1 MPELKSI
8 NPKIIIFGVVLAVV
22 VFMAS
27 QSLFIV
33 DQTEQGVVLRLGKY
47 NRMVDPGLNFK
58 IPFGIEKKFIVPTQT
73 VLKEEFGFRTIDTY
87 HSRTAYSERSFAQES
102 SMLTGDLNI
111 VEVEWIIQY
120 KIADP
125 VQWLFKVERPT
136 RTIRDISQSII
147 NQLIGDR
154 GILDVIGAERGAI
167 ELQGQDMMNE
177 LFKKYELGVLVTTV
191 KLQNIVPPEGEVQSA
206 FEDVN
211 KAIQDRSRLIN
222 EGKQA
227 YNEQIPKANGEAEAT
242 IQQAKGYAVE
252 RINKADG
259 DVARFKKV
267 LTEYRRNPEVT
278 RTRLY
283 YEMYEEVFGV
293 DASVE
298 LIDKNLSNF
307 IPLKT
312 MK

>member
-125 VQWLFKVERPT
+125 VQWLFKVESPT

-154 GILDVIGAERGAI
+154 GILDVIGREGPI

-252 RINKADG
+252 N
-259 DVARFKKV
+259 
-267 LTEYRRNPEVT
+267 
-278 RTRLY
+278 
-283 YEMYEEVFGV
+283 
-293 DASVE
+293 
-298 LIDKNLSNF
+298 
-307 IPLKT
+307 
-312 MK
+312 